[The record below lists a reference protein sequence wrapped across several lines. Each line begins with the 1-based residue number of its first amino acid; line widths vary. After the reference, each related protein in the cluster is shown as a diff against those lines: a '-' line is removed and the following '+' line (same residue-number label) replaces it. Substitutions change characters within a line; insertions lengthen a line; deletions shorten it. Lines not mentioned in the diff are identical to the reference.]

1 MSWWESCMAKRV
13 SESVRDVGTTS
24 TCLQRSHA
32 SPPVPSST
40 KASTLEQQEPSTHIQ
55 NGAYPFTCRDGGNQ
69 DSRRVGPGLWEGQ
82 HPPLLGSEP

>member
-1 MSWWESCMAKRV
+1 MSWWESCMAKKV
-13 SESVRDVGTTS
+13 SEFMRRRYNLYMPTEEPRLSPCSFKYKGLSLWTS
-24 TCLQRSHA
+24 
-32 SPPVPSST
+32 
-40 KASTLEQQEPSTHIQ
+40 QEPSTHIQ